1 MTVELEWWQLVGFLT
16 AWACSYWKQARILKL
31 LRVLVAIAATDI
43 SMRNGV
49 DLDEAKDAL
58 TKALK

>member
-1 MTVELEWWQLVGFLT
+1 MTVELEFWQLALLLLLWV
-16 AWACSYWKQARILKL
+16 CSYWKQARILKL